1 MIHILTDSCADLNQE
16 LLERHKIRSIPLQ
29 IFINDQNYYDGE
41 LTSQELF
48 SLVSQTGQL
57 PKTSAPSIQEFIN
70 FFTPADRGIF
80 IGISSQ
86 LSATIHASRLAIS
99 ELTNQNIQIIDS
111 LSLSTGIGMLVLKAA
126 DLRDAGWDIDDIAS
140 EITKTIP
147 KIRTSFIIDT
157 MDYLYKG
164 GRCTALQAIFGSM
177 LKIRPVIE
185 VRRDGTLGV
194 KDKIRGRRNKALD
207 SLLSDFQA
215 NLPNINL
222 KRVFVTCTDC
232 HEDSKYLKEELLKF
246 APIEEVLITTAGAT
260 IASHCGPGTLGVIY
274 SLN

>member
-29 IFINDQNYYDGE
+29 IFINDKNYYDGE

-126 DLRDAGWDIDDIAS
+126 DLRDAGWDIDDIAVS
-140 EITKTIP
+140 YTH
-147 KIRTSFIIDT
+147 
-157 MDYLYKG
+157 L
-164 GRCTALQAIFGSM
+164 
-177 LKIRPVIE
+177 
-185 VRRDGTLGV
+185 TL
-194 KDKIRGRRNKALD
+194 
-207 SLLSDFQA
+207 
-215 NLPNINL
+215 P
-222 KRVFVTCTDC
+222 T
-232 HEDSKYLKEELLKF
+232 
-246 APIEEVLITTAGAT
+246 
-260 IASHCGPGTLGVIY
+260 IY
-274 SLN
+274 SV

>member
-29 IFINDQNYYDGE
+29 IFINDKNYYDGE

-86 LSATIHASRLAIS
+86 LSATIHTSRLALS

-194 KDKIRGRRNKALD
+194 KDKIRGQRNKALD

>member
-29 IFINDQNYYDGE
+29 IFISDKNYYDGE

-86 LSATIHASRLAIS
+86 LSATIHASRLALS

-194 KDKIRGRRNKALD
+194 KDKIRGQRNKALD

>member
-29 IFINDQNYYDGE
+29 IFINDKNYYDGE

-86 LSATIHASRLAIS
+86 LSATIHASRLALS

-194 KDKIRGRRNKALD
+194 KDKIRGQRNKALD